1 MYTPIISTNTMR
13 AFTGVQP
20 SGTAHLGNLFGA
32 MLPVIELSKKHP
44 DSLVFLADLHALT
57 TVHDAQK
64 LRDDTIKLAADILSL
79 GLDPEKTIFFRQ
91 SSVPAHAELAWILST
106 VAPMGLLERAHSF
119 KDKIAKGIDA
129 SVGLF
134 TYPVLMT
141 ADILLYKANLVPVG
155 KDQKQH
161 LEISRDLAQKFN
173 HVFGETFPLPEPII
187 SEDTAVIPGIDGEK
201 MSKSY
206 GNTIDIFGNE
216 KHLKKQIMGIMT
228 DSTPVE
234 DPKEPEGNT
243 IFQLYSL
250 FANSK
255 EIENMAD
262 AFRAG
267 GMGYGDAKK
276 MLFEKAN
283 TFLTPFREKREQL
296 LEHPKKIEEILE
308 RGAEKASS
316 IAEKTLDEVY
326 EKVGLI

>member
-1 MYTPIISTNTMR
+1 LTP
-13 AFTGVQP
+13 
-20 SGTAHLGNLFGA
+20 LG
-32 MLPVIELSKKHP
+32 
-44 DSLVFLADLHALT
+44 
-57 TVHDAQK
+57 
-64 LRDDTIKLAADILSL
+64 
-79 GLDPEKTIFFRQ
+79 
-91 SSVPAHAELAWILST
+91 W
-106 VAPMGLLERAHSF
+106 LERNPTYKEQLREITTRDLQTYAF
-119 KDKIAKGIDA
+119 LG
-129 SVGLF
+129 
-134 TYPVLMT
+134 YPVLQA

-255 EIENMAD
+255 EIEHMAD